1 MPDKKNLIISD
12 IREKILDL
20 CAEYANNSI
29 QIIIDVPP
37 MLKKPDGVKIKV
49 IVTEIL

>member
-29 QIIIDVPP
+29 QIIINVPA
-37 MLKKPDGVKIKV
+37 GVKRPEGIK
-49 IVTEIL
+49 IQITENM